1 MRRRRGKPNWALAP
15 APAPAM
21 KGSQRPSKLGHGA
34 TDGIVRRQSTPKQPE
49 ILPLTAATGFKRLG
63 FALLAVLAVGT
74 GALVAA
80 SYLISADA
88 VRQQVLGE
96 IRAVTG
102 LNPIMRGRTTVSL
115 FPSGSVSFADV
126 MLGDA
131 KRPAL
136 TAERLTA
143 RLRFFPLLLG
153 RVEIADVALERP
165 TIAVDLEP
173 NGRSNWSG
181 LIEALTRSQSK
192 DAQRVPAFSEMRIDN
207 GTVVIRGDERKIGET
222 LTDVEFSLAWPSISK
237 SFGAS
242 GRFFWHGEPLDMTL
256 TLGDFP
262 AALAGDRT
270 GMKLRIAGSPIKAAF
285 EGAISVKPTLKIEGT
300 FAADTASLRNALI
313 WAGQRPLPGGG
324 FGHFAIKAQTNVRGG
339 TIGLSNVNVELDGNT
354 AEGVLTFATDGRKT
368 LQGTLASDAL
378 DLTPYVSTVRLL
390 TVNQREWNNT
400 PITLDGL
407 SGIDFDMRLSAAN
420 VVMANAKLGRTA
432 IGANLRGGHLVV
444 TVGEAQA
451 YGGVIKGSL
460 TLANFDG
467 GVDVK
472 SQLQFTD
479 VDLESCLG
487 QLFGLHRLEGSGNL
501 AFAVEGSGDSVLA
514 VTHTLSGTASLNGQ
528 NGALAGLNV
537 EQLLRRLERRPLS
550 GGGEFR
556 SGRTPFEKIAMA
568 LKISRGTVTVEDVK
582 IEGSAVRLAL
592 AGSASI
598 PARELDLKGT
608 AALVAASKPEAAAFE
623 LPFIVQ
629 GSWDDPIMLPDP
641 EALIRRSGAAAPL
654 LNAVRDRRARD
665 AARSVIE
672 RLTGAPSGAIPA
684 AEQSTAPAGAQRAE

>member
-207 GTVVIRGDERKIGET
+207 GTVVIRGNERKIGET

-556 SGRTPFEKIAMA
+556 SGGTPFEKIAMA